1 MTANNPQGNTGER
14 QDRVITPSAQPASA
28 RIATSTTP
36 NRATKA
42 WAFVMIAL
50 LGGLVAA
57 LLTWG
62 ILQAAYPFYQANAEL
77 KIAAGAAMDAESAQR
92 GLASQRQTDR
102 VNTSA
107 VLALFG
113 FLLGGLTAL
122 PAAFRRR
129 SFAGQVAAF
138 LACGACAALAGVG
151 MGFAWSPFTDWL
163 SSAYGVDRMVAIVTS
178 QAAVWTCVGLVIGL
192 VLGTLN
198 RSSMSTLGTALGGAM
213 GGLLAGLLWPLVMA
227 FLFPLLRTDVGVPT
241 SGIAQFVWL
250 ILPAALISL
259 SAALATNMNLR
270 RGLKTAG
277 SHQV

>member
-1 MTANNPQGNTGER
+1 MTANNPQSNPGER

-36 NRATKA
+36 NGATKA
-42 WAFVMIAL
+42 WAFVVIAL

-113 FLLGGLTAL
+113 FLLGGLMAF

-138 LACGACAALAGVG
+138 LACGACAALAGAG
-151 MGFAWSPFTDWL
+151 MGFAWRPFTDWL
-163 SSAYGVDRMVAIVTS
+163 SSAYGVDRTVAIVTS
-178 QAAVWTCVGLVIGL
+178 QAAVWTSVGLVIGL

-227 FLFPLLRTDVGVPT
+227 FLFPLLRTDVGVPA
-241 SGIAQFVWL
+241 SRIAQFLWL

-270 RGLKTAG
+270 RPPKTVG